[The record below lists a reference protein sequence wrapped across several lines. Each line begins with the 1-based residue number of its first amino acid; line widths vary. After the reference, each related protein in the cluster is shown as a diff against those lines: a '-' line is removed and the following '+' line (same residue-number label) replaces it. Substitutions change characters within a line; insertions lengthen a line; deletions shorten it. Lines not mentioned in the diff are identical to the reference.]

1 MELIGVV
8 CLLAL
13 YKYLDSPSRL
23 EPIVIESY
31 QEMAEPDRH

>member
-8 CLLAL
+8 CLIAL

-31 QEMAEPDRH
+31 QEMDPIDRH

>member
-8 CLLAL
+8 CLIAL

-23 EPIVIESY
+23 EPIVIETY
-31 QEMAEPDRH
+31 QATTESDRH